1 MSTDT
6 LNILVS
12 ASAGSRYSS
21 GTQTSRGLNL
31 KACPKCQGAV
41 EIKIDS
47 GCPVIWCITCGL
59 TRWL

>member
-1 MSTDT
+1 MSADT
-6 LNILVS
+6 LNIPVS
-12 ASAGSRYSS
+12 ESDGSRYRS

-41 EIKIDS
+41 ELKIDS
-47 GCPVIWCITCGL
+47 GCPVIWCVMCGL